1 MANVSEHTATTP
13 IIALDVPSGGAALEI
28 VDQLGERCR
37 FYKVGNELFTATG
50 PDLVRELTSR
60 GCDVFLDL
68 KFHDIPNTVAG
79 GVRNAAALG
88 VRLVTVHALG
98 GTAMIRAAV
107 DAAGDG
113 CGILAV
119 TVLTSLTSADVSTA
133 WGRTDAL
140 TVSSEVERLAE
151 LALEAHAHGIV
162 CSGHEAGLVSR
173 RFGRGLAVLVPGVR
187 SQGGATQDQARVVTP
202 RAAAE
207 AGARYIVVGR
217 MVTAAADRAAAFEAV
232 LAALV

>member
-1 MANVSEHTATTP
+1 
-13 IIALDVPSGGAALEI
+13 
-28 VDQLGERCR
+28 
-37 FYKVGNELFTATG
+37 
-50 PDLVRELTSR
+50 
-60 GCDVFLDL
+60 
-68 KFHDIPNTVAG
+68 
-79 GVRNAAALG
+79 
-88 VRLVTVHALG
+88 VHALG